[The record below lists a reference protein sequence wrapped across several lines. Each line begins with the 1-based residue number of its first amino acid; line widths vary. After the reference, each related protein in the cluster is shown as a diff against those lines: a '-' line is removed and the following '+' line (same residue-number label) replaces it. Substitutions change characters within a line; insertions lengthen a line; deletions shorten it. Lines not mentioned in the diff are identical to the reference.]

1 MIYELRTY
9 QLAVGGMADYLD
21 LIRTKLLPLL
31 AEHGIKPV
39 GFWTTDIGT
48 LNEVV
53 HLWAFNDLNERQ
65 AKWGA
70 WFKDP
75 RRAEIIIAAF
85 VFLHSYNLVTS
96 LIAFVGAVLALLLIL
111 LLRRC
116 GVIRRQ
122 LLLGCRIVDRR
133 GG

>member
-9 QLAVGGMADYLD
+9 QLAVGGMGDYLD

-31 AEHGIKPV
+31 AEHGLKPV
-39 GFWTTDIGT
+39 GFWTTEIGT

-75 RRAEIIIAAF
+75 RRAEILPRLRASI
-85 VFLHSYNLVTS
+85 VSQSNK
-96 LIAFVGAVLALLLIL
+96 IL
-111 LLRRC
+111 SPTEFS
-116 GVIRRQ
+116 Q
-122 LLLGCRIVDRR
+122 LK
-133 GG
+133 

>member
-9 QLAVGGMADYLD
+9 QLAVGGMPDYLE

-75 RRAEIIIAAF
+75 RRAEIVPQLRASI
-85 VFLHSYNLVTS
+85 VSQSNK
-96 LIAFVGAVLALLLIL
+96 IL
-111 LLRRC
+111 SPT
-116 GVIRRQ
+116 
-122 LLLGCRIVDRR
+122 DFSAMK
-133 GG
+133 

>member
-39 GFWTTDIGT
+39 GFWTTD
-48 LNEVV
+48 
-53 HLWAFNDLNERQ
+53 NERQ

-75 RRAEIIIAAF
+75 RRAEIVPRLRAAI
-85 VFLHSYNLVTS
+85 VSQSNK
-96 LIAFVGAVLALLLIL
+96 IL
-111 LLRRC
+111 SPTEFS
-116 GVIRRQ
+116 Q
-122 LLLGCRIVDRR
+122 LK
-133 GG
+133 